1 MSQERG
7 QELPHLTQDG
17 DVHMVRVSEKSD
29 TVRRAVAEGRLVA
42 RADVVDLVRQQ
53 AAPKGDVLAS
63 ARIAAIMA
71 VKKTWEWIPLAH
83 PLSISGVSCDIA
95 VQEDGFYVSVSVETV
110 GKTGVEMEALT
121 GVSAALLTLYDMLKA
136 RDRSMTMGDIRLVC
150 KSGGRSG
157 DFRRGEGDQV

>member
-1 MSQERG
+1 MSEERG
-7 QELPHLTQDG
+7 QPLPHLTAEG
-17 DVHMVRVSEKSD
+17 DVHMVRVSDKSD
-29 TVRRAVAEGRLVA
+29 TVRRAVAEGHLTA

-71 VKKTWEWIPLAH
+71 VKRTWEWIPLAH
-83 PLSISGVSCDIA
+83 PLSISGVSCDID
-95 VQEDGFYVSVSVETV
+95 VQNDGFHVTVSVETV

-136 RDRSMTMGDIRLVC
+136 RDRSMTMSHIRLLS

-157 DFRRGEGDQV
+157 EYRREEA